1 MTIPLNNI
9 LTSTVNMDFFN
20 QMLING
26 GGKPIKSNK
35 KNIKMMELIK
45 KLLKRFRKDFFKHNI
60 KKGGY
65 FAATTQ
71 PVADSVY
78 TYNSINDSKYNH
90 AYNYPDLIFNN
101 NNTHPPINFNVR
113 DIL

>member
-1 MTIPLNNI
+1 MTPLNNI
-9 LTSTVNMDFFN
+9 LASTVNMDFFN

-26 GGKPIKSNK
+26 GGKPIKSSK

-45 KLLKRFRKDFFKHNI
+45 KLLKRFRKDFFKNNI
-60 KKGGY
+60 TKGG
-65 FAATTQ
+65 FFSTIA

-78 TYNSINDSKYNH
+78 TYNGINDSKYSH
-90 AYNYPDLIFNN
+90 AYNYPDLTINN
-101 NNTHPPINFNVR
+101 SNTLPPIQNNYR